1 MYEEAPILKS
11 TIIRHTRSIHNND
24 DNSDRE
30 VTIQDKTKTLL
41 GVEHP
46 IEGTIFDC
54 VVQEDT
60 QMTPEE
66 LVTFENEWKD
76 LWKPQSNPQFE

>member
-41 GVEHP
+41 GVDHP
-46 IEGTIFDC
+46 IEGTTICDC
-54 VVQEDT
+54 VVEDT

-66 LVTFENEWKD
+66 LETFEKEWKD